1 MSLARPA
8 SPSKGSA
15 ALLVPCHNGAAF
27 LPRLAASAHAQ
38 TRPFDEWRLFDD
50 GSTDETAVVARQLGF
65 TVLRSDRRLG
75 PSAARNALAQ
85 ATLCEWL
92 HFHDADDLMAADY
105 LACSIEAT
113 REGADLVI
121 CDMSWVDDQTRQ
133 PIFHWRYDQDALRLA
148 PYASLLEQT
157 VGGINA
163 LYRRDSFL
171 KAGGFDE
178 SRAYWEDLDLSL
190 RLFRTGIRL
199 RVVNR
204 DLVTALRRDTSFS
217 NRNDLKVWT
226 SKLDLMAEWLHIE
239 PAAVAAAVAREA
251 EAIAVRMAGLR
262 ELDATARA
270 LDLCVQAGGSPPTTR
285 NLLIKAAKWILPPL
299 TVMRLQQWVRRLVSP
314 ASASGG
320 GRRP

>member
-1 MSLARPA
+1 MSSDRPP
-8 SPSKGSA
+8 SPAKESA

-27 LPRLAASAHAQ
+27 LPRLADSAFAQ

-50 GSTDETAVVARQLGF
+50 GSTDDTAGAAQQLGF
-65 TVLRSDRRLG
+65 KVLRSDRRLG
-75 PSAARNALAQ
+75 PSAARNALAK
-85 ATLCEWL
+85 ATRCEWL

-105 LACSIEAT
+105 LACSMEAA

-121 CDMSWVDDQTRQ
+121 CDMSWVDEQTRQ
-133 PIFHWRYDQDALRLA
+133 PIFHWRYDEDALRHA

-171 KAGGFDE
+171 AVGGFDE
-178 SRAYWEDLDLSL
+178 GRAYWEDLDLSL
-190 RLFRTGIRL
+190 RLFRSGVRL
-199 RVVNR
+199 RVVSR
-204 DLVTALRRDTSFS
+204 DLVTALRRDTSYTS
-217 NRNDLKVWT
+217 QSDLQVWT
-226 SKLDLMAEWLHIE
+226 SKLDLMAEWLDTE
-239 PAAVAAAVAREA
+239 RAAIAAAVAREA

-299 TVMRLQQWVRRLVSP
+299 TVLRLQQWVRRLVSP
-314 ASASGG
+314 APASGG
-320 GRRP
+320 SQRP